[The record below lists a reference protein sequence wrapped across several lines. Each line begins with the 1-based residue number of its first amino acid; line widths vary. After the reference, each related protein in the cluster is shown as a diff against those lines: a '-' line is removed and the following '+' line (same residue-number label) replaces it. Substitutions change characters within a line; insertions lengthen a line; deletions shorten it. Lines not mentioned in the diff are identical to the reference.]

1 VIEGYRREQDY
12 EKQRRVPIPVVDVR
26 ERLANP
32 GQLVERGFDDARAR
46 CEAGRCLDCGVN
58 TIFDSQRCILCGGC
72 VDVCPT
78 SCLKLV
84 GADELVGG
92 PEAARLLEMTFGKD
106 ADLSEHSAIIKDE
119 TLCIRCAN
127 CATRCPTGAITMER
141 FTFTENWQ

>member
-1 VIEGYRREQDY
+1 VLG
-12 EKQRRVPIPVVDVR
+12 VS

-32 GQLVERGFDDARAR
+32 LASVERGYDDALAR
-46 CEAGRCLDCGVN
+46 CEASRCLDCGVN
-58 TIFDSQRCILCGGC
+58 TIFDGDRCILCGGC

-84 GADELVGG
+84 GADQLARDAELGK
-92 PEAARLLEMTFGKD
+92 LLDLQFGEG

-127 CATRCPTGAITMER
+127 CAYRCPTQAITMER
-141 FTFTENWQ
+141 FSFAENWG